1 MESEKFKKLMKA
13 RGHWRDSAEDVAH
26 IRVDEGWRVDDPGQ
40 VVSIK
45 GAEGYWDAGE
55 SVVDLTTNKKDI
67 NESGWFLLVDDSEE
81 TALKLSNEDFHNIVM
96 QKKPTI
102 FIVGDGHRTP
112 PFKYAGTIQP
122 VIDAFDVGKLQLYVE
137 FSHNDWLSYSKRKK
151 NDALPSVF
159 FEKRGF
165 WQRRSKVLVTPWEP
179 EISGVVAELYE

>member
-81 TALKLSNEDFHNIVM
+81 TALKLSNED
-96 QKKPTI
+96 
-102 FIVGDGHRTP
+102 
-112 PFKYAGTIQP
+112 
-122 VIDAFDVGKLQLYVE
+122 
-137 FSHNDWLSYSKRKK
+137 
-151 NDALPSVF
+151 
-159 FEKRGF
+159 
-165 WQRRSKVLVTPWEP
+165 
-179 EISGVVAELYE
+179 IS